1 MDPSHP
7 RWSRRR
13 FVKSSMAAAVATGIG
28 GTGVVVAADPK
39 PETTR
44 IRLVQTHG
52 MCQAPQYVAEE
63 LLRAEGFTEVQY
75 LKKTGP
81 HAIADALSLG
91 EADINMHFS
100 GPLLL
105 RIDRGEPITILGGVH
120 PGCYEL
126 FTRERLRTLSDLK
139 GRAIAIGAMQDP
151 AHVFLS
157 SMLASIGLDP
167 RKDVQWTV
175 KPSAEAMQM
184 LAQGKVDAFLGFPPD
199 PQDLRARKI
208 GHVLVN
214 SNVDRP
220 WSQYFCCMLA
230 GNKEFVRKNPV
241 ATKRAMR
248 AILKATDICANEPD
262 RASRVLVDTGRTERY
277 DLMRQVLKDIPYG
290 KWRDYDAEDTVRFY
304 ALRLHD
310 AGMIKTSPQKI
321 IAQGTDWRF
330 LNELKKELKT

>member
-1 MDPSHP
+1 MNQQQT

-13 FVKSSMAAAVATGIG
+13 FVKDMVAAVAAGFGATGSSL
-28 GTGVVVAADPK
+28 AADPK

-44 IRLVQTHG
+44 IRLVQTPG

-63 LLRAEGFTEVQY
+63 LLRGEGFTEVQY
-75 LKKTGP
+75 LKRTGP
-81 HAIADALSLG
+81 HAIADALSRG
-91 EADINMHFS
+91 EADINMHFA

-126 FTRERLRTLSDLK
+126 FTHERLRTLSDLK
-139 GRAIAIGAMQDP
+139 GRTVAIGALQDP

-157 SMLASIGLDP
+157 SMLASIGVDP
-167 RKDVQWTV
+167 RKEVQWAI
-175 KPSAEAMQM
+175 KPPAEAMQ
-184 LAQGKVDAFLGFPPD
+184 LLEQGKVDAFLGFPPD
-199 PQDLRARKI
+199 PQELRARKV

-214 SNVDRP
+214 SNIDRP

-262 RASRVLVDTGRTERY
+262 RVSRVLVDTGRTQRY

-310 AGMIKTSPQKI
+310 VGMIKTNPQKM